1 LPSDTVKLGDAVN
14 YVAGASDTVKLGDA
28 LSYSNGVA
36 DTLKLGD
43 AVNYTAGVGDI
54 ISLRDIVA
62 YTRAVADTL
71 KLGDSVNYVAGVRDT
86 IKLGDTVAYSMTPSE
101 GFTLG
106 DQVAYTLGA
115 ISDTL
120 KLGDAV
126 SYSMGAGSPILEI
139 VDVSPDPVNAY
150 VGIPFTISVTVRE
163 TGGYPCTGLIT
174 LKDDKGNTVAQDEEQ
189 FNAFQQ
195 KTIILRVDTL
205 LHVGT
210 YIWTV
215 EVYNETTQTTDDTRN
230 ITINVTTPQQ
240 IPYFT
245 IEYIIPSTVNTSP
258 GSKFNVSFIIAIY
271 GAVSGTCI
279 LYIYDHLGNKVSE
292 QWIIFK
298 LQQEQ
303 TVIVSLTAPDTP
315 GSYLWRA
322 VAYSFNA
329 QQVTDEKKFTVN
341 VSSGGGGG
349 GGGAVTT
356 IIQKAKSY
364 AGLIL
369 LAVIGLGIALSRK
382 KRTV

>member
-1 LPSDTVKLGDAVN
+1 LPSDRVKPGDAVS
-14 YVAGASDTVKLGDA
+14 YVAGASDTVKLGDTVA
-28 LSYSNGVA
+28 YTRAVA

-43 AVNYTAGVGDI
+43 AVNYTAGAG
-54 ISLRDIVA
+54 
-62 YTRAVADTL
+62 DTL
-71 KLGDSVNYVAGVRDT
+71 KLGDS
-86 IKLGDTVAYSMTPSE
+86 VAYSMTPSE

-106 DQVAYTLGA
+106 DSVAYMLGA
-115 ISDTL
+115 IPDTL
-120 KLGDAV
+120 KLGDTV

-139 VDVSPDPVNAY
+139 IDVSPDPVNAY

-163 TGGYPCTGLIT
+163 TGGYPCTGLIVVR
-174 LKDDKGNTVAQDEEQ
+174 DDKGNTVVQDEEQ

-195 KTIILRVDTL
+195 KTVILSIDKTIPA
-205 LHVGT
+205 GT

-215 EVYNETTQTTDDTRN
+215 EVYNETTQATDDTRN
-230 ITINVTTPQQ
+230 ITVNVATPQQ
-240 IPYFT
+240 IPYF
-245 IEYIIPSTVNTSP
+245 IIKNIIPSTVNTSP
-258 GSKFNVSFIIAIY
+258 GSKFSVSFTIAIY

-303 TVIVSLTAPDTP
+303 TVTVSLTAPDTP

-349 GGGAVTT
+349 AVAT